1 MAIIMFNSILV
12 VCTGNICRSPIGE
25 RILKQLLPTMQVDS
39 AGTAALIDHNADNS
53 AIKIAK
59 KHGISLE
66 GHKGKQFT
74 AKLARNYDLILAME
88 KIHINQIEKI
98 APEARGKTM
107 LFGHWLENRDIPD
120 PYRKSDEAFASV
132 FVLMQRSSQL
142 WVEKLIKA

>member
-98 APEARGKTM
+98 ASEARGKTM

-132 FVLMQRSSQL
+132 FVLIQRSSQL

>member
-1 MAIIMFNSILV
+1 MFNSILV

-39 AGTAALIDHNADNS
+39 AGTAALVDHNADNS

-107 LFGHWLENRDIPD
+107 LFGHWLENREIPD

-132 FVLMQRSSQL
+132 FVLIQRSSQL

>member
-1 MAIIMFNSILV
+1 MFNSILV

-39 AGTAALIDHNADNS
+39 AGTAALVDHNADNS

-132 FVLMQRSSQL
+132 FVLIQRSSQL

>member
-1 MAIIMFNSILV
+1 MFNSILV

>member
-1 MAIIMFNSILV
+1 MFNSVLV

-132 FVLMQRSSQL
+132 FVLIQRSSQL

>member
-25 RILKQLLPTMQVDS
+25 RILKQLLPTVQVDS

-132 FVLMQRSSQL
+132 FVLIQRSSQL

>member
-1 MAIIMFNSILV
+1 MFNSILV

-132 FVLMQRSSQL
+132 FFLIQRSSQL

>member
-1 MAIIMFNSILV
+1 MFNSILV

-66 GHKGKQFT
+66 GHQGKQFT

-132 FVLMQRSSQL
+132 FVLIQRSSQL

>member
-1 MAIIMFNSILV
+1 MFNSILV

-132 FVLMQRSSQL
+132 FVLIQRSSQL
-142 WVEKLIKA
+142 WVEKLIMA

>member
-39 AGTAALIDHNADNS
+39 AGTAALVDHNADNS

-107 LFGHWLENRDIPD
+107 LFGHWLENREIPD

-132 FVLMQRSSQL
+132 FVLIQRSSQL

>member
-1 MAIIMFNSILV
+1 MFNSILV

-59 KHGISLE
+59 KHWISLE

-132 FVLMQRSSQL
+132 FVLIQRSSQL

>member
-1 MAIIMFNSILV
+1 MFNSILV

-39 AGTAALIDHNADNS
+39 AGTADSIDHNADNS

-132 FVLMQRSSQL
+132 FVLIQRSSQL